1 MYLLSSV
8 IFLACTHVQDEA
20 CMHLTN
26 YAINKLSKDFIRDD
40 DSGSKRRVTTV
51 NKWFIENGYDID
63 KIWGAINVSD
73 TASLPPCFLT
83 TITVSSLSKDVV
95 IKTLI
100 AIHPILKHNY
110 RSFFY
115 NHTRGSACFEILGF
129 DILLDRKLKAW
140 LVEVSRKC
148 CSAL

>member
-63 KIWGAINVSD
+63 KIWGAI
-73 TASLPPCFLT
+73 CFLT

-115 NHTRGSACFEILGF
+115 NHTH
-129 DILLDRKLKAW
+129 
-140 LVEVSRKC
+140 
-148 CSAL
+148 